1 MSESSKGGRLRDAV
15 RIWLRRLP
23 SPIQARLRQNAYR
36 MPVAVRQLFALS
48 DPDYPPGTVHW
59 GSLRR
64 TTPFSR
70 SWGYDRGTPID
81 RVYIEQ
87 FLTKHAADV
96 RGSCLEVLNADYT
109 QRFGGSRVASSDVLD
124 IDTANPLATV
134 FADLDEPNS
143 LPAGRFDCIIFTQ
156 TLHLVPDMRTGVAN
170 IWRALAAGGVL
181 LLTVP
186 AIGRHE
192 ARKSFHHDRWRV
204 TKTGLEWLLA
214 GVTSAP
220 ADVTTYGN
228 VLSCVAFLYGIAAE
242 ELRAEELQV
251 FDREFPLIVAARVVK
266 EHAP

>member
-1 MSESSKGGRLRDAV
+1 VTGSSKGGRLRAAA
-15 RIWLRRLP
+15 RTWLRSLP
-23 SPIQARLRQNAYR
+23 SPIQDRLRQNAYR
-36 MPVAVRQLFALS
+36 MPVAVRHLLGTS
-48 DPDYPPGTVHW
+48 DPDHPPGTVRF

-96 RGSCLEVLNADYT
+96 RGSCLEILNADYT
-109 QRFGGSRVASSDVLD
+109 HRFGGGRVASSDVLD
-124 IDTANPLATV
+124 IDTANPSATV
-134 FADLDEPNS
+134 FADLDEPDS
-143 LPAGRFDCIIFTQ
+143 LPAARFDCIIFTQ
-156 TLHLVPDMRTGVAN
+156 TLHLVPDMRTAVAN
-170 IWRALAAGGVL
+170 IWRSLAAGGVL

-192 ARKSFHHDRWRV
+192 ARKGFHHDRWRV

-214 GVTSAP
+214 GVTDAP

-228 VLSCVAFLYGIAAE
+228 VLSCVAFLYGMAAE
-242 ELRAEELQV
+242 ELRREELQV
-251 FDREFPLIVAARVVK
+251 FDREFPLIVAARVAK
-266 EHAP
+266 ERAR

>member
-1 MSESSKGGRLRDAV
+1 V
-15 RIWLRRLP
+15 R
-23 SPIQARLRQNAYR
+23 
-36 MPVAVRQLFALS
+36 
-48 DPDYPPGTVHW
+48 W

-64 TTPFSR
+64 MTPFSR

-87 FLTKHAADV
+87 FLTTHAADV

-109 QRFGGSRVASSDVLD
+109 HRFGGSRVATSDVLD
-124 IDTANPLATV
+124 IDTANRLATV
-134 FADLDEPNS
+134 LADLNEPDS
-143 LPAGRFDCIIFTQ
+143 LPAARFDCIIFTQ
-156 TLHLVPDMRTGVAN
+156 TLHLVPDMRTAVGNV
-170 IWRALAAGGVL
+170 WRALAPGGVL

-186 AIGRHE
+186 AIGRHD

-204 TKTGLEWLLA
+204 TKTGVEWLLA
-214 GVTSAP
+214 ELTGAP

-228 VLSCVAFLYGIAAE
+228 ILSCVAFLYGIAAE
-242 ELRAEELQV
+242 ELRAEELQA

>member
-1 MSESSKGGRLRDAV
+1 VSESKYRLRDAA
-15 RIWLRRLP
+15 RTWLRSLP
-23 SPIQARLRQNAYR
+23 SPIQDRLRQNAYR
-36 MPVAVRQLFALS
+36 IPVPVRQLFGTS
-48 DPDYPPGTVHW
+48 EPDYPPGAVRW

-64 TTPFSR
+64 TAPFSR

-87 FLTKHAADV
+87 FLAKHAADV
-96 RGSCLEVLNADYT
+96 RGSCLEVLNAEYT

-134 FADLDEPNS
+134 FADLGEPDS
-143 LPAGRFDCIIFTQ
+143 LPPGRFDCIIFTQ
-156 TLHLVPDMRTGVAN
+156 TLHLVPDMRTAVSN
-170 IWRALAAGGVL
+170 VWRALAPGGAL

-186 AIGRHE
+186 AIGRHD

-204 TKTGLEWLLA
+204 TKTGVEWLVA
-214 GVTSAP
+214 EVADAP

-228 VLSCVAFLYGIAAE
+228 ILSCVAFLYGMAAE

>member
-1 MSESSKGGRLRDAV
+1 MTESSKGRLRDAA
-15 RIWLRRLP
+15 RMWFRHLP
-23 SPIQARLRQNAYR
+23 SPIQTRLRQHAYR
-36 MPVAVRQLFALS
+36 IPVAVRQLFGTS
-48 DPDYPPGTVHW
+48 DPDYPPGTVPW
-59 GSLRR
+59 GGLRR
-64 TTPFSR
+64 ATPFSR

-96 RGSCLEVLNADYT
+96 RGSCLEVLNGNYT
-109 QRFGGSRVASSDVLD
+109 QRLGGSRVASSDVLD

-134 FADLDEPNS
+134 FADLGEPDS

-156 TLHLVPDMRTGVAN
+156 TLHLVPDMRTAVAN
-170 IWRALAAGGVL
+170 VWRALAAGGVL
-181 LLTVP
+181 LITVP

-192 ARKSFHHDRWRV
+192 VRKDFHPDRWRV

-214 GVTSAP
+214 GVTDAP
-220 ADVTTYGN
+220 VDVTTYGN

-251 FDREFPLIVAARVVK
+251 FDREFPLIVAARIVK

>member
-1 MSESSKGGRLRDAV
+1 MSESKYRLRDAA
-15 RIWLRRLP
+15 RTWLRSLP
-23 SPIQARLRQNAYR
+23 SPIQDRVRQHAYR
-36 MPVAVRQLFALS
+36 IPVAVRQLFGTS
-48 DPDYPPGTVHW
+48 DPDYPPGAVRW

-87 FLTKHAADV
+87 FLAKHTADV
-96 RGSCLEVLNADYT
+96 RGSCLEVLNAEYT

-124 IDTANPLATV
+124 VDTANALATV
-134 FADLDEPNS
+134 FADLGEPDS

-156 TLHLVPDMRTGVAN
+156 TLHLVPDMRTAVGNV
-170 IWRALAAGGVL
+170 WRALAPGGVL

-186 AIGRHE
+186 AIGRHD

-204 TKTGLEWLLA
+204 TKTGVEWLVA
-214 GVTSAP
+214 EVADAP

-228 VLSCVAFLYGIAAE
+228 ILSCVAFLYGMAAE